1 MNTLL
6 SMLPL
11 ILIIALL
18 WGGYVLFKK
27 KQGPQVP
34 GPNGETPYGVHGILA
49 FFIFA
54 SYFIAPLFTLAKVN
68 SAFMDA
74 ELQNPSILT
83 LSGWGNYKMMSFAL
97 TIALVIWQILIA
109 RQLRWQLVP
118 KSLTNAKI
126 LCFGAPIVAMAS
138 DVALAKMTLNVSPN
152 GEAIAAYLGGLIV
165 SWIWGLYFVFSKRCK
180 NTYV

>member
-1 MNTLL
+1 
-6 SMLPL
+6 MLPL

-34 GPNGETPYGVHGILA
+34 GPNGVTPYGVHGILA
-49 FFIFA
+49 FFIFS

-68 SAFMDA
+68 SAFMNA

-83 LSGWGNYKMMSFAL
+83 LSGWSNYKMMSFAL
-97 TIALVIWQILIA
+97 TIALVIWQIVVA

-126 LCFGAPIVAMAS
+126 LCFGASIVVIAT

-152 GEAIAAYLGGLIV
+152 GEAIAGYLSTIIAG
-165 SWIWGLYFVFSKRCK
+165 WIWGLYFVFSKRCK
-180 NTYV
+180 HTYLMNVEN